1 MEINSVQ
8 NERVKLW
15 DKLKQKKYRDET
27 GRFVVQEKHLILEA
41 LQAPLLETLIIRKGV
56 KNEFPL
62 EAIEVSDPVMK
73 KLSSNVSLNDYIAIC
88 RKSDKK
94 PDKKEMVIV
103 LERVQDPGNLG
114 TIIRTAYSLGY
125 DAVYLS
131 NDCCDEYNEKCL
143 QSTQGAIFHLP
154 VIRESMPDIVRELR
168 KDGLTLIATCLR
180 EASMLRE
187 TAVPDKYALIFGNE
201 GRGLTEETIEAS
213 DLRVKIE
220 MDRFESLN
228 VAAAAAICAY
238 QFRYG
243 RK

>member
-1 MEINSVQ
+1 I
-8 NERVKLW
+8 
-15 DKLKQKKYRDET
+15 
-27 GRFVVQEKHLILEA
+27 EA
-41 LQAPLLETLIIRKGV
+41 GLLETLIIRQGTV
-56 KNEFPL
+56 NEFPL
-62 EAIEVSDPVMK
+62 EAVTVSDAVMK
-73 KLSSNVSLNDYIAIC
+73 KLSANVSLNDCIAVC
-88 RKSDKK
+88 RK
-94 PDKKEMVIV
+94 PDVRIEKKERVIV

-154 VIRESMPDIVRELR
+154 VIRKSMPDIVRELR
-168 KDGLTLIATCLR
+168 MDGLTLIATCLR

-187 TAVPDKYALIFGNE
+187 TAIPARYALIFGNE
-201 GRGLTEETIEAS
+201 GRGLTEETIDAS